1 MAGDETY
8 NIGPQAKDI
17 DFYIGGISASSII
30 QSTLSVESAG
40 TRIALASSSID
51 ITSSSTPIAR
61 KISLTKISFDFSTS
75 LTISSTEILQG
86 LIHMDSQVSVSA
98 SVKKIAK
105 GAALINISGSVAPS
119 AKKITKASAHPDITS
134 NLTGA
139 GQQVKIA
146 GSVSISGAVNV
157 DFNPKEILL
166 AKINVLIKSRVTANN
181 PFRFSPNYIDSTGIH
196 TFLILDGKPLTDHN
210 RELDVSISP
219 NFIENRNWHNSKSR
233 YYKRSGSS
241 GRKTFNI
248 SWKSVPNR
256 MDYTVDTRNGRDYIA
271 SVAEESDS
279 HVLKVINQ
287 DQSGLTPYTES
298 TYTVF
303 VRSYS
308 ESLVRRYIDEG
319 VYLYDC
325 SLVLEEA

>member
-1 MAGDETY
+1 
-8 NIGPQAKDI
+8 
-17 DFYIGGISASSII
+17 
-30 QSTLSVESAG
+30 
-40 TRIALASSSID
+40 
-51 ITSSSTPIAR
+51 
-61 KISLTKISFDFSTS
+61 
-75 LTISSTEILQG
+75 
-86 LIHMDSQVSVSA
+86 MDSQVSVSA
-98 SVKKIAK
+98 SVKKIAF
-105 GAALINISGSVAPS
+105 AAGLINPSVSLSINSKRITNGSAHPDGTLSVSASGQQIKLAGNINISG
-119 AKKITKASAHPDITS
+119 
-134 NLTGA
+134 G
-139 GQQVKIA
+139 
-146 GSVSISGAVNV
+146 VSV

-219 NFIENRNWHNSKSR
+219 NFIENKNWHNSKSR

-279 HVLKVINQ
+279 HILKVINQ

>member
-17 DFYIGGISASSII
+17 DFYIGGIIASSII
-30 QSTLSVESAG
+30 QSTLSVESTG
-40 TRIALASSSID
+40 TRIALASS
-51 ITSSSTPIAR
+51 
-61 KISLTKISFDFSTS
+61 
-75 LTISSTEILQG
+75 TISATT
-86 LIHMDSQVSVSA
+86 SVTGIS
-98 SVKKIAK
+98 KKIAK
-105 GAALINISGSVAPS
+105 TSITFDMAVSVIAVPKEVLKGLIHSDATTTVTASVSKIAKATALINISGSVAPS
-119 AKKITKASAHPDITS
+119 AKKITKVSTHPDITS
-134 NLTGA
+134 NLTATGK
-139 GQQVKIA
+139 QVKVA
-146 GSVSISGAVNV
+146 GSINISGAVNV
-157 DFNPKEILL
+157 NFNPKEILL

-219 NFIENRNWHNSKSR
+219 SFIENRNWHNSKSR

-279 HVLKVINQ
+279 HVLKIINQ